1 MNDKHTL
8 KGYIAISISML
19 FWGFSFVWSKQLL
32 NAGFPVFTI
41 VFFRLLIAS
50 VIFVTLFCIQHKLEK
65 IAGWPCSSLSSTLSE
80 KSTVCSRCRRR
91 SRPSSSG

>member
-65 IAGWPCSSLSSTLSE
+65 IAKNQQLFSTS
-80 KSTVCSRCRRR
+80 KK
-91 SRPSSSG
+91 

>member
-50 VIFVTLFCIQHKLEK
+50 VIYIL
-65 IAGWPCSSLSSTLSE
+65 
-80 KSTVCSRCRRR
+80 
-91 SRPSSSG
+91 